1 MASNVERIRTS
12 LKKITNKVAYQIC
25 LPSISSI
32 YNKFNVNLFKI
43 KICMIVG
50 KSSTRVKFYFP
61 NAQKYSFDINW
72 PKSVHIK
79 ISITEK
85 TKVGESNKEVVKEI
99 LL

>member
-1 MASNVERIRTS
+1 
-12 LKKITNKVAYQIC
+12 
-25 LPSISSI
+25 
-32 YNKFNVNLFKI
+32 
-43 KICMIVG
+43 MIVG

-61 NAQKYSFDINW
+61 NVQKYSFDINW
-72 PKSVHIK
+72 PKSIHIK

>member
-1 MASNVERIRTS
+1 
-12 LKKITNKVAYQIC
+12 
-25 LPSISSI
+25 
-32 YNKFNVNLFKI
+32 
-43 KICMIVG
+43 MIVG